1 MSLLRP
7 HSRRVA
13 GNICGAEIKKFQ
25 QYCMGAH
32 ATRSPP
38 QVAGDAVAV
47 QHALLLLE
55 NAYRLSVYEGQV
67 VGQAGQGH
75 KTKGVP

>member
-1 MSLLRP
+1 
-7 HSRRVA
+7 
-13 GNICGAEIKKFQ
+13 
-25 QYCMGAH
+25 MGAH
-32 ATRSPP
+32 ATRSLP